1 MNAHVRFIPVA
12 ELNDP
17 LTLAIG
23 LSGGSGTGK
32 TYTALLMARGIAE
45 TVTGKPGAPIGYV
58 DTENR
63 RALHYKQAFP
73 EMVHYD
79 MKAVDDSGNMLGFGP
94 ERWIEV
100 IDGAE
105 AAGLPVVILDSFSHA
120 WEGVG
125 GVLDLHAQT
134 LDRLTGGDDSK
145 KNQRSQLAWAD
156 VKPRYRRLIDRIV
169 RAKCNIIICTRAKPV
184 MQEKSKNTGWKEV
197 NARATKT
204 RRADVPWD
212 PASDGD
218 LMFEMT
224 TMVILDP
231 AAPGCPVHQIKVADQ
246 FKGLLDPSRP
256 MNEATGRAMAEW
268 AKGQGDAQAQK
279 AILDRARAAAR
290 EGREAFIAFY
300 QSDEGKAQRPLIK
313 TILEECQ
320 RLADQAD
327 EARQADDSDDPFGL
341 SPTDDTPSLS
351 EDDEARILREIEEEN
366 RRAAEGVE

>member
-1 MNAHVRFIPVA
+1 MSVIRFTPVS
-12 ELNDP
+12 EINDP

-32 TYTALLMARGIAE
+32 TYTALSMARGISE
-45 TVTGKPGAPIGYV
+45 IVTGKNGGPIGYV

-63 RALHYKQAFP
+63 RALHYKSAFP
-73 EMVHYD
+73 EMMHYD
-79 MKAVDDSGNMLGFGP
+79 MKAVDDDGNMIGFGP
-94 ERWIEV
+94 ERWIAV
-100 IDGAE
+100 IDSAE

-125 GVLDLHAQT
+125 GVLDLQAQV

-145 KNQRSQLAWAD
+145 KNQRSQLAWAE

-169 RAKCNIIICTRAKPV
+169 RAKTNIIICTRAKPV
-184 MQEKSKNTGWKEV
+184 MQTKNRDTGWKEV

-231 AAPGCPVHQIKVADQ
+231 SFPGAPVHQIKVADQ
-246 FKGLLDPSRP
+246 FKALLDPRRP
-256 MNEATGRAMAEW
+256 MGVETGRAMATW

-279 AILDRARAAAR
+279 ELLDQARTIARTGKEKFTAHWQSLDKPQRAIVATIMDELQQLAVDADAVQDVDDEDPFASARPSAEEMAAAEEAARAAA
-290 EGREAFIAFY
+290 
-300 QSDEGKAQRPLIK
+300 DAQA
-313 TILEECQ
+313 Q
-320 RLADQAD
+320 
-327 EARQADDSDDPFGL
+327 
-341 SPTDDTPSLS
+341 
-351 EDDEARILREIEEEN
+351 ED
-366 RRAAEGVE
+366 AA